1 MNKVKKNEE
10 TNEDILNKPM
20 LHDDHAKPKSRR
32 DFLASGLISAGS
44 YLAMPSLL
52 SILRSQTAY
61 GLECQEG
68 GGGSSVPGVLCF
80 DLAGGASIAGSN
92 VMVGKQGGQEDF
104 IANYRTLGLPSDV
117 ARNVNREL
125 GLVFHEDSAFLRGI
139 LETTTPETRANVE
152 GAVFCTSSSDDTGN
166 NPLNPMYWLNAA
178 GAKGELTSLLGS
190 RNSESGGRSRIPA
203 SSANPAARPVL
214 INRPDDALNL
224 VKLGKLANIVGA
236 DKAQKVL
243 KSIESMS
250 AQQLARF
257 SNKDLPGQIKDLIR
271 CGYINSADM
280 INKFT
285 PERLDA
291 RTDQAVTTAFDN
303 LNDGGQRQVATMTKL
318 LLDGNAGAAT
328 VERGGY
334 DYHDGSRATGEIK
347 DLEVG
352 RLMGRAIQLAALKQR
367 DLILYVF
374 SDGSVTSNGG
384 VDNSGNG
391 RGKLVWTADSG
402 QRGAAF
408 MLYYR
413 AAGKPK
419 LRDSSVRQ
427 VGAFKDNGAVD
438 NTATQISSNVE
449 NLGKAIAA
457 NLLAIQGREGDLAK
471 VVGDNPFGSDLNRYL
486 IFDKQG

>member
-1 MNKVKKNEE
+1 MSKPKKEK
-10 TNEDILNKPM
+10 TEDIANKPM
-20 LHDDHAKPKSRR
+20 IHSDHAKPKTRR

-52 SILRSQTAY
+52 AMLRSQSAQA
-61 GLECQEG
+61 LECSEG
-68 GGGSSVPGVLCF
+68 GSASGVPGVLCF

-104 IANYRTLGLPSDV
+104 LADYRTLGLPSDI

-125 GLVFHEDSAFLRGI
+125 GLVFHDDSAFLRGI
-139 LETTTPETRANVE
+139 LETTTPETRANIE
-152 GAVFCTSSSDDTGN
+152 GAVFCTSSADDTGN

-178 GAKGELTSLLGS
+178 GAKGELAQLVGS
-190 RNSESGGRSRIPA
+190 RNSESGGSSRVPSA
-203 SSANPAARPVL
+203 SVNPAARPVL
-214 INRPDDALNL
+214 ITRPQDALNL
-224 VKLGKLANIVGA
+224 VQLGKLANLVGA

-243 KSIESMS
+243 KTIEAMS
-250 AQQLARF
+250 SQQLAKF
-257 SNKDLPGQIKDLIR
+257 SNKDLPAQIKDLIK

-280 INKFT
+280 LNKFT

-291 RTDQAVTTAFDN
+291 RNDQEVLAAFDN
-303 LNDGGQRQVATMTKL
+303 LNNNGQSQVATMAKL
-318 LLDGNAGAAT
+318 LIDGNTGAAT

-334 DYHDGSRATGEIK
+334 DYHDGSRSTGEVK
-347 DLEVG
+347 DFEAG
-352 RLMGRAIQLAALKQR
+352 RLMGQALQLAALKQR
-367 DLILYVF
+367 DLIVYAF
-374 SDGSVTSNGG
+374 SDGSVTSSGG

-427 VGAFKDNGAVD
+427 VGSFKDNGAVD
-438 NTATQISSNVE
+438 NAASQISSNVE
-449 NLGKAIAA
+449 NLGKAVAA
-457 NLLAIQGREGDLAK
+457 NLLAIQGREGELAS
-471 VVGDNPFGSDLNRYL
+471 VVGDNPFGSNLNRYL
-486 IFDKQG
+486 IFDKQD